1 LLFRLSI
8 ISLCHFID
16 ALFLY
21 FRRLE
26 YTYTNQNERTVF
38 RVRITK
44 YKGKHVDLSD
54 GTSINKNDCL
64 LKIHLH
70 NVRILKEALS
80 LKHPVQRSLVIYRM
94 VEQSMPSLAMYIDK
108 HPKSKQIKGIVGI
121 TMINRGV
128 THLGFEKSLPNSRCY
143 KLLKFS
149 TQFPIFL
156 LSTTS
161 ISMRNIRKQ
170 CPTYLFMSKEKLFE
184 KYMDTRQVT

>member
-1 LLFRLSI
+1 MLIRFSI
-8 ISLCHFID
+8 ISVCHFID

-26 YTYTNQNERTVF
+26 YTFTNQNEKTIF

-44 YKGKHVDLSD
+44 YKGHRVDLSD

-80 LKHPVQRSLVIYRM
+80 LRHPLQRSLAIYRM
-94 VEQSMPSLAMYIDK
+94 VEQSMPSLAMYIDN
-108 HPKSKQIKGIVGI
+108 HPKSTQIKGIVGI

-128 THLGFEKSLPNSRCY
+128 THLGFEKFLPNSRFY
-143 KLLKFS
+143 KLFKFC

-156 LSTTS
+156 LATTS
-161 ISMRNIRKQ
+161 ISMRNIKKQ

-184 KYMDTRQVT
+184 KYLDTRQAT